1 MNETWT
7 DEQQKVIDLRDRN
20 ILVSAAA
27 GSGKTAVLVQRIIT
41 MLTQDDPPLNVDE
54 LLVVTFTE
62 SAAAQMKERVLFAI
76 EEKLK
81 ENPADEHLA
90 MQATLI
96 GNAKITTIDS
106 FCQSVIKDHFHAID
120 LDPSFRV
127 GEEGELRLL
136 RHDVLDE
143 LLEDRYA
150 SGDPAFLDFSNA
162 YGGGRDDRKLEDLIL
177 EVYDYARSDPDPEGW
192 LRSCV
197 SPYEVT
203 SMEELEESSFGQII
217 RSEVRQCL
225 ADCDMLLAQGRELAE
240 SKQGPKAYVFT
251 LDADQAVIDTLKEA
265 DSFDD
270 LQERLQGVSW
280 QTLKANRDKDT
291 DPEKVAQ
298 VKAIRE
304 DVKGM
309 VSDLTNRYFYQE
321 SLSMLEDLKVTLPFI
336 REMMDVTREFGQRFE
351 EKKRERGLID
361 FSDME
366 QYALRILARKEDGKF
381 VPTEVAREYQQQF
394 RSIMIDEYQDSN
406 LLQET
411 ILTSVSRMDK
421 GENNLFM
428 VGDVKQSI
436 YRFRLARPELFMDKF
451 DRYSTEASKE
461 QRIDLH
467 QNFRSRREVVE
478 SVNAIFRQIMHRD
491 LGGIEYDDSAA
502 LYTGASYED
511 TGADYRTEVIA
522 VNDTDRTWEARAIAQ
537 KIRSLKEN
545 GKVLDEETKEYR
557 DVKYSD
563 IVILVRSMQ
572 GFGDTICDVLSEEG
586 IPAYAG
592 TKEGYFSTT
601 EIGIMLSYLRVLDN
615 RNQDIP
621 LTSVLLSPMG
631 GLREEDLAVIRSG
644 HPDVPFYEAVQLYAA
659 SGEDAGIRGKLCACM
674 KEMDALEKRVPYT
687 PIHELIL
694 QILDETGY
702 GDFAAA
708 MPGGAQ
714 RSANLEMLISQAKA
728 FESTSYKGLFHFV
741 RYMEQL
747 KKYQVDYGEADTIGE
762 QSDTVRI
769 MTIHKSKG
777 LEFPI
782 VFVAGLGK
790 RFNMQDARASVVLD
804 MRLGAGLDAIDLK
817 KRVKAPGLIKKVI
830 QREEIRE
837 SIGEELRILYVA
849 FTRAREKLILTG
861 TLADP
866 EKKVSVF
873 RMGGSDY
880 RRLKA
885 GTAWDLLLPAILQ
898 SVGKAPVT
906 FSVMDTEEIL
916 KGEVSADVSRELNR
930 AALEAWDTD
939 QTYDSAE
946 KERIDA
952 QFSYAYPY
960 ADTQDQ
966 KLKFTVSELKKRSYL
981 EETTEEEDTETV
993 SGEML
998 YEEPEVVPLIPKFL
1012 QEEGE
1017 LTGASRGSAYHRV
1030 LELLNFQEDYDK
1042 RTLRAAVDAMEEKG
1056 RLDKEMAECIRPADL
1071 LFFLNC
1077 DSGRRMKAAAACDQL
1092 YREQPFVLGLEAG
1105 EIYPEAEEG
1114 EMVLVQG
1121 IIDVYFEESDGIVV
1135 LDYKTDQVSEEKEL
1149 VDKYHGQLDYYAKAL
1164 EQMLQIPVKEKI
1176 IYSFTL
1182 QKEIRV

>member
-7 DEQQKVIDLRDRN
+7 KEQKKVIDLRGRN

-27 GSGKTAVLVQRIIT
+27 GSGKTAVLVERIIT
-41 MLTQDDPPLNVDE
+41 MLTEDDPPLNVDQ

-62 SAAAQMKERVLFAI
+62 VAAAEMKDRVLFAI
-76 EEKLK
+76 EEKLDK
-81 ENPADEHLA
+81 NPEDEHLA
-90 MQATLI
+90 QQATLI
-96 GNAKITTIDS
+96 HNARITTIDS

-120 LDPSFRV
+120 LDPAFRV
-127 GEEGELRLL
+127 GEEGELKLL
-136 RHDVLDE
+136 RHDVLDK
-143 LLEDRYA
+143 LLEDKYA
-150 SGDPAFLDFSNA
+150 EGDPQFLDFSNA
-162 YGGGRDDRKLEDLIL
+162 YGGGRNDRRMEDLIL
-177 EVYDYARSDPDPEGW
+177 QVYDYSRSDPDPDGW
-192 LRSCV
+192 LDACIH
-197 SPYEVT
+197 PYEAA
-203 SMEELEESSFGQII
+203 SMEELEESTFGQRI
-217 RSEVRQCL
+217 RSDVRRCL
-225 ADCDMLLAQGRELAE
+225 DDCQELLLNGIRTAQSEG
-240 SKQGPKAYVFT
+240 GPKAYIPT
-251 LDADQAVIDTLKEA
+251 LEADQAVIDTLQKA
-265 DSFDD
+265 DTFDD
-270 LQERLQGVSW
+270 LYQKLNEVSW
-280 QTLKANRDKDT
+280 QTLKANRDKNT
-291 DPEKVAQ
+291 DPEKVTL
-298 VKAIRE
+298 VKTARD

-309 VSDLTNRYFYQE
+309 IKDLTSQYFYQDADG
-321 SLSMLEDLKVTLPFI
+321 MLEDLKVTLPAI
-336 REMMDVTREFGQRFE
+336 RELVDLSRDFARRFE

-381 VPTEVAREYQQQF
+381 VPTEVAKEYQQQF
-394 RSIMIDEYQDSN
+394 AEIMIDEYQDSN

-411 ILTSVSRMDK
+411 ILTSVSRMDAK
-421 GENNLFM
+421 ENNMFM

-451 DRYSTEASKE
+451 DRYSTGDAKE

-467 QNFRSRREVVE
+467 QNFRSRPEVID
-478 SVNAIFRQIMHRD
+478 SVNAIFRQIMHREV
-491 LGGIEYDDSAA
+491 GGIEYDDSAA
-502 LYTGASYED
+502 LYAGASYAD
-511 TGADYRTEVIA
+511 TGADYQSEVIA
-522 VNDTDRTWEARAIAQ
+522 VKDTDRTWEARAIAG
-537 KIRSLKEN
+537 KIRELMQN
-545 GKVLDEETKEYR
+545 GQILDEDTKEYR
-557 DVKYSD
+557 RVKYSD

-572 GFGDTICDVLSEEG
+572 GFGDTICDVLAEAG

-601 EIGIMLSYLRVLDN
+601 EIGVVLSYLQVLDN

-621 LTSVLLSPMG
+621 LTSVLLSPIG
-631 GLREEDLAVIRSG
+631 GLTEEDLALIRSED
-644 HPDVPFYEAVQLYAA
+644 PEVPFYEAVLKY
-659 SGEDAGIRGKLCACM
+659 EETGKNTGV
-674 KEMDALEKRVPYT
+674 KEKLLKCLSKMDAFEERVPYT

-708 MPGGAQ
+708 MPGGEQ
-714 RSANLEMLISQAKA
+714 RNANLEMLITQAKA

-747 KKYQVDYGEADTIGE
+747 KKYQVDYGEADTISE

-790 RFNMQDARASVVLD
+790 RFNLQDARSRVVLD
-804 MRLGAGLDAIDLK
+804 MRLGAGLDAVDLK
-817 KRVKAPGLIKKVI
+817 KRVKSPGLIKKVI

-849 FTRAREKLILTG
+849 FTRAKEKLILTG

-866 EKKVSVF
+866 EKKVSSSQ
-873 RMGGSDY
+873 MGGSYY
-880 RRLKA
+880 RCMKA
-885 GTAWDLLLPAILQ
+885 GTAWDLLLPAVL
-898 SVGKAPVT
+898 SAAGTSPVT
-906 FSVMDTEEIL
+906 FTVLEKEEIL
-916 KGEVSADVSRELNR
+916 QEEVSQDVKNTFNR

-939 QTYDSAE
+939 ITYDPEA

-960 ADTQDQ
+960 GDTQGQ
-966 KLKFTVSELKKRSYL
+966 KLKFTVSELKKRTYL
-981 EETTEEEDTETV
+981 NETEEEDPEVV
-993 SGEML
+993 SGEMF
-998 YEEPEVVPLIPKFL
+998 YEEPDVVPLIPRFL

-1030 LELLNFQEDYDK
+1030 LELLDFQADFDEK
-1042 RTLRAAVDAMEEKG
+1042 TLEAQVESMAKG
-1056 RLDKEMAECIRPADL
+1056 GLLDRDMADCIRVEDL
-1071 LFFLNC
+1071 CTFLAT
-1077 DSGRRMKAAAACDQL
+1077 DSARRMKAADKRGEL
-1092 YREQPFVLGLEAG
+1092 YREQPFVLGVGAD
-1105 EIYPEAEEG
+1105 EIYPGADPE

-1121 IIDVYFEESDGIVV
+1121 IIDVYFEEPEGIVV
-1135 LDYKTDQVSEEKEL
+1135 LDYKTDQVSEAKEL

-1164 EQMLQIPVKEKI
+1164 EQMLQKPVKEKI

-1182 QKEIRV
+1182 REEIRV